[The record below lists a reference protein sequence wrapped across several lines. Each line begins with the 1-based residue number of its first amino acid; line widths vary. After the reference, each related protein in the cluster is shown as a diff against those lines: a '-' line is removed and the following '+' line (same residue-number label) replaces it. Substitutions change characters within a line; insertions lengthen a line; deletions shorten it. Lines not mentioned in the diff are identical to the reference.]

1 MGIIIGGFNMTDDID
16 RELYRRDKLTQKER
30 EAEDKIIA
38 DENKRIDASIWK
50 KVRQMKLSK
59 MTQKERDAE
68 DKRYEED
75 QKKLQDRLKLEKQ
88 YQDRLNLEKQKE
100 DKLTDEQETR
110 WSLKRYGWSD
120 ERITEWI
127 ESESYKEMKEQH
139 YFEKN
144 TLKHLKKFSFSN
156 ISDNFDEHIHKSIRG
171 YDQLRDDIV
180 SLSKYFVVSESNVY
194 DLGCSQGTMIKR
206 IRDTNTQASD
216 TNYYGIDINPS
227 FSSHWKNEDNLSYI
241 EEDIRG
247 WKNKDSDNQTR
258 TNSSFMCSMFTMQFI
273 DENDRVKL
281 LDEIYN
287 KSLRIGGALILCEK
301 VFSPDAKFQNMMD
314 FMYMDYKSQF
324 FSEKELLEKEQELRH
339 LAKLQTEE
347 DIINNLKEV
356 GFKNIQIFWRNFNF
370 IGLVAIKKS

>member
-1 MGIIIGGFNMTDDID
+1 MSDNGFKDGWNWIIKQSDDRKNEYWNRKEKVEQD
-16 RELYRRDKLTQKER
+16 RRS
-30 EAEDKIIA
+30 
-38 DENKRIDASIWK
+38 N
-50 KVRQMKLSK
+50 

-68 DKRYEED
+68 DKYFAEESLND
-75 QKKLQDRLKLEKQ
+75 DLRLKQIELNKEK
-88 YQDRLNLEKQKE
+88 
-100 DKLTDEQETR
+100 
-110 WSLKRYGWSD
+110 LK
-120 ERITEWI
+120 
-127 ESESYKEMKEQH
+127 
-139 YFEKN
+139 F
-144 TLKHLKKFSFSN
+144 KKFSFSN

-247 WKNKDSDNQTR
+247 WKNKDSDNQSR

-273 DENDRVKL
+273 EENDRLKL
-281 LDEIYN
+281 LKEIYK
-287 KSLRIGGALILCEK
+287 KSLRVGGALVLCEK